1 MCGITGHINFSSKN
15 KLDQNTLS
23 IMISSM
29 EHRGPDD
36 DGSYIHNDSQI
47 GMRRLSIIDTLN
59 GAQPIYSDDNQVVI
73 IMNGEIFNYQK
84 LKDILCNDGESFKTN
99 SDTEVLLKLYIKYGK
114 QCIEMIDGMFAFC
127 IIDHRS
133 KTAWLARDRSGIKP
147 LYYTILG
154 QSIIFGSTLDSIIKS
169 KLIQPK
175 ISQDSIDLYL
185 VLSYIPTPKTIYEDI
200 YKLEPGHEINIDS
213 NKIKIN
219 KYWDINHVTSISSD
233 NYAKTVNKL
242 LNDSVKKHSVSDQ
255 PVGTFLSGGID
266 SSLITYKYK
275 DISSK
280 FRCFTANFKDK
291 DQSDN
296 VYASKV
302 SKQA

>member
-1 MCGITGHINFSSKN
+1 M
-15 KLDQNTLS
+15 Q
-23 IMISSM
+23 
-29 EHRGPDD
+29 HRGPDE

-59 GAQPIYSDDNQVVI
+59 GAQPMSSDDNQVVI
-73 IMNGEIFNYQK
+73 VMNGEIFNYEK
-84 LKDILCNDGESFKTN
+84 LKHILCNDGESFKTN

-169 KLIQPK
+169 KLIQPI

-185 VLSYIPTPKTIYEDI
+185 VLSYIPTPKTIYEGI
-200 YKLEPGHEINIDS
+200 YKLEPGHCLL
-213 NKIKIN
+213 
-219 KYWDINHVTSISSD
+219 YTSPSPRD
-233 NYAKTVNKL
+233 
-242 LNDSVKKHSVSDQ
+242 
-255 PVGTFLSGGID
+255 
-266 SSLITYKYK
+266 
-275 DISSK
+275 
-280 FRCFTANFKDK
+280 
-291 DQSDN
+291 
-296 VYASKV
+296 
-302 SKQA
+302 

>member
-1 MCGITGHINFSSKN
+1 
-15 KLDQNTLS
+15 
-23 IMISSM
+23 
-29 EHRGPDD
+29 
-36 DGSYIHNDSQI
+36 
-47 GMRRLSIIDTLN
+47 
-59 GAQPIYSDDNQVVI
+59 
-73 IMNGEIFNYQK
+73 
-84 LKDILCNDGESFKTN
+84 
-99 SDTEVLLKLYIKYGK
+99 
-114 QCIEMIDGMFAFC
+114 MFAFC

-169 KLIQPK
+169 KLIQPV

-185 VLSYIPTPKTIYEDI
+185 VLSYIPTPKTIYEGI
-200 YKLEPGHEINIDS
+200 YKLEPGHEINFDP
-213 NKIKIN
+213 NKININ
-219 KYWDINHVTSISSD
+219 KYWDINHINSKSSD
-233 NYAKTVNKL
+233 NYAKTVDKL

-266 SSLITYKYK
+266 SSLITYKYQ

-296 VYASKV
+296 ILSLIHI
-302 SKQA
+302 